1 MGTTQS
7 GSQTPEKSAAQ
18 NNTGRPVLKLR
29 DGALSVSVFV
39 KERAKGDPY
48 AFAVPERAYKD
59 KDDKWVNS
67 ATLHVDDLLAMAELL
82 RLVHSRLKVKADIQ
96 KGE

>member
-1 MGTTQS
+1 MGSFSS
-7 GSQTPEKSAAQ
+7 GSQAPAKGSASSS
-18 NNTGRPVLKLR
+18 TGKPVLKLR

-48 AFAVPERAYKD
+48 TFVVPERAYKD
-59 KDDKWVNS
+59 KDDKWVNTP
-67 ATLHVDDLLAMAELL
+67 TLYVDDLLGMAELL
-82 RLVHSRLKVKADIQ
+82 RQAHVQLKVKMDSA